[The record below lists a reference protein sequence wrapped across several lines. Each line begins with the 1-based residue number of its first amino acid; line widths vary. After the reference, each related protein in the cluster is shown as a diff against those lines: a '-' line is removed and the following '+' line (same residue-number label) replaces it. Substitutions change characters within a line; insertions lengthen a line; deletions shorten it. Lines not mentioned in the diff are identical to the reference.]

1 MIRLIR
7 ITDVRR
13 AGRYAWND
21 ATGQFCVHNPDKGH
35 YGFWIRD
42 EIKGQRVFKHL
53 MSPPSNRNFR
63 HGIRKTNAA
72 AALRGDVMS
81 GAVRRA

>member
-53 MSPPSNRNFR
+53 MSP
-63 HGIRKTNAA
+63 
-72 AALRGDVMS
+72 ALKPQLQTWHQEDECRCGFCGETS
-81 GAVRRA
+81 